1 MYDTININTDKGTP
15 EGPGTRDQCS
25 GSGGHSVTQVAYP
38 GNTGGGISLNDG
50 RRGYL
55 NEMLAK
61 D

>member
-1 MYDTININTDKGTP
+1 ML
-15 EGPGTRDQCS
+15 CS

-38 GNTGGGISLNDG
+38 GNTGGGIPLNDG